1 MTLHY
6 CTPSVSLFYMDV
18 ETDNQYKEPKVNT
31 KIILLGKGRS
41 HENKLRSSFGFCPNY
56 RNFFVRPSLTNYHND
71 HMHDN
76 IMRKQEK
83 KKLCK
88 SVPSKR
94 N

>member
-56 RNFFVRPSLTNYHND
+56 RNFN
-71 HMHDN
+71 N
-76 IMRKQEK
+76 INRKQEFPARK
-83 KKLCK
+83 RKSFVNLSNQNEIRLC
-88 SVPSKR
+88 
-94 N
+94 